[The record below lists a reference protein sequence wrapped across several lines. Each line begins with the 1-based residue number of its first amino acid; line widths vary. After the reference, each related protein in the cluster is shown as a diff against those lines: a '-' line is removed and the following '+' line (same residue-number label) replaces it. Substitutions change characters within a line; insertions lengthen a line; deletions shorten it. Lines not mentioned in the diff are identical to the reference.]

1 MEPWSRPAGDIQP
14 QGAAEG
20 TPLDYPEPRPPRR
33 APWIVLSAFLGI
45 LVVGLVVAVVAV
57 GSQRSIAGMAIM
69 APGEPPVTPSRTSV
83 PPGSTPGAIPAP
95 NGSQGPLGGATYR
108 PGEKLQP
115 ISMPTYIP
123 FNFNLPGGWGCMHT
137 ENKPLDNRI
146 TCMDEANKG
155 GAAGWIGSSRCADG
169 CGQLMQNKVRAKLPV
184 DAKSWKPI
192 DDVTSYARMTGTLG
206 NGMRVVRIA
215 MTCAFAST
223 PGGSR
228 DTLAVA
234 MLTGPPET
242 EDTLQKIAN
251 ELRSRV
257 PA

>member
-1 MEPWSRPAGDIQP
+1 M
-14 QGAAEG
+14 
-20 TPLDYPEPRPPRR
+20 DYPEPRPPRR
-33 APWIVLSAFLGI
+33 VPWIVLSAFLGTLI
-45 LVVGLVVAVVAV
+45 VGLVVAVVLV
-57 GSQRSIAGMAIM
+57 GSQRSVAGMAVM
-69 APGEPPVTPSRTSV
+69 APGESPLTPSRAM
-83 PPGSTPGAIPAP
+83 PTPGAPPGVIPPP
-95 NGSQGPLGGATYR
+95 NGHTGTLPGPTYG
-108 PGEKLQP
+108 PGEKLVP
-115 ISMPTYIP
+115 ISMPTYVP
-123 FNFNLPGGWGCMHT
+123 FDFNLPSGWGCMHT
-137 ENKPLDNRI
+137 ENKPLDTRV
-146 TCMDEANKG
+146 TCMDEVNKG

-169 CGQLMQNKVRAKLPV
+169 CPQSAQDKVRAKLPV
-184 DAKSWKPI
+184 DAQFWKPV

-223 PGGSR
+223 PGGTR

-242 EDTLQKIAN
+242 EDTLRKVAN